1 MEGPEEAKKNQEE
14 VKPEI
19 LGFTVQGIRETR
31 SQDLLVELR
40 CSSEGRGQLDAA
52 FKEAV
57 GDNETVRHL
66 IPPIE
71 VKTKDLEPSIAVKDV
86 EDVVRRFL

>member
-31 SQDLLVELR
+31 SKDLLVDLKFSKED
-40 CSSEGRGQLDAA
+40 RGHLDSA
-52 FKEAV
+52 FKGV
-57 GDNETVRHL
+57 IDSNCLFVTSSTGLRWRLRT
-66 IPPIE
+66 
-71 VKTKDLEPSIAVKDV
+71 SILALKPRISKRV
-86 EDVVRRFL
+86 

>member
-1 MEGPEEAKKNQEE
+1 MK
-14 VKPEI
+14 KPEK
-19 LGFTVQGIRETR
+19 LRRARSEDTVQGIRETR
-31 SQDLLVELR
+31 SKDLLVELR

-66 IPPIE
+66 IPGLRWRWRIWNP
-71 VKTKDLEPSIAVKDV
+71 VLWLKTSRML
-86 EDVVRRFL
+86 